1 MIVPFVTLHVSAIS
15 ALTAVTT
22 ALTLHV
28 APGVEI
34 HLYEVLA
41 WAEAPHRWRIYQ
53 LVLQTMVTFP
63 LHLCQDIC
71 NLYEGS
77 DPSGKVGLTRTC
89 YSR

>member
-34 HLYEVLA
+34 HLYEVLT

-53 LVLQTMVTFP
+53 LVLQTMVT
-63 LHLCQDIC
+63 L
-71 NLYEGS
+71 
-77 DPSGKVGLTRTC
+77 PSNYPKIFVTC
-89 YSR
+89 MRAATPVERLD

>member
-41 WAEAPHRWRIYQ
+41 WAEAPHRWWCIDQ
-53 LVLQTMVTFP
+53 LVLEQGSP
-63 LHLCQDIC
+63 LV
-71 NLYEGS
+71 LYWK
-77 DPSGKVGLTRTC
+77 PSL
-89 YSR
+89 